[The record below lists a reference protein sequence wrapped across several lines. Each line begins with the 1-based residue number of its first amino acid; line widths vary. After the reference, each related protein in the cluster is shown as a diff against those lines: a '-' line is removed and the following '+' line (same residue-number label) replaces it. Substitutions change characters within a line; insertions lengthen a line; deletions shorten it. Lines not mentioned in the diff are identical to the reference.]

1 MNKLLSTYGC
11 TKFPFSK
18 EIAPAEMFRTEI
30 LRNAR
35 ELLIATLE
43 GRSCAVVTAESGC
56 GKTCLWRAVENDLPQ
71 GRYRI
76 HYLHNSTV
84 NRRDFYRQ
92 ISMAMGLE
100 PRSSYSAL
108 FASVSQHIGELASQH
123 KLRVVLALDE
133 AHLLPI
139 QVLEQIHLILNYE
152 RDSKPWL
159 SIVLIGLPPLRETLK
174 RNVMASLM
182 ARFPC
187 RIDLAPLDPEQ
198 VKDYLRHRMTTAGC
212 KREIFADD
220 AMLLIAKATS
230 GIMRR
235 IDVLAEQCLLVALPS
250 RSQLVDA
257 SVVHKAIQ
265 LCGDALL

>member
-1 MNKLLSTYGC
+1 MNKLLSTYGL
-11 TKFPFSK
+11 TGPPFSK
-18 EIAPAEMFRTEI
+18 EIAPAEMFRTET
-30 LRNAR
+30 LQNGRQ
-35 ELLIATLE
+35 LLKAALE

-56 GKTCLWRAVENDLPQ
+56 GKTCLWRSVENDLPH

-100 PRSSYSAL
+100 PRASYSAL
-108 FASVSQHIGELASQH
+108 FASVSQHIEELAGQH
-123 KLRVVLALDE
+123 KLRIVLAIDE

-139 QVLEQIHLILNYE
+139 HVLEQLHLILNYD

-159 SIVLIGLPPLRETLK
+159 SIILIGLPPLRETLR
-174 RNVMASLM
+174 RNVLASLM

-187 RIDLAPLDPEQ
+187 RIDLAPLDTEQ
-198 VKDYLRHRMTTAGC
+198 VKDYLRHRMTIAGC
-212 KREIFADD
+212 KREIFAED
-220 AMLLIAKATS
+220 AMLLIAKATT

-235 IDVLAEQCLLVALPS
+235 IDILGEQCLLVALPT

-257 SVVHKAIQ
+257 SIVQKAIPI
-265 LCGDALL
+265 CGDALL